1 MQELED
7 AHRVEIKVYM
17 QKVKHLEY
25 EHTNNA
31 ERVQHEAAFLM
42 KEERNHHV
50 DDEKD
55 MRKNKTV
62 LKEDYDRDE
71 MQNIGEVEDKEQDLD

>member
-25 EHTNNA
+25 EHTNNC

-55 MRKNKTV
+55 MRKNKSV
-62 LKEDYDRDE
+62 LKEDYERDE
-71 MQNIGEVEDKEQDLD
+71 M